1 MRYNL
6 NVTGKQFK
14 LIRASIVNFQRSLTL
29 SEQGDFDELIDE
41 LDDCYLKLTLQQ
53 KEQLKIKIDKRWG
66 KKKMNQF
73 EAEIKR
79 RLKKYHAQLAE
90 LENAFYNHEIA
101 DKDYVVEYE
110 KIKAKIQLLE

>member
-14 LIRASIVNFQRSLTL
+14 LIRASIVNFQRTLTL

-53 KEQLKIKIDKRWG
+53 KEQLKIKIDKKWG
-66 KKKMNQF
+66 KKK
-73 EAEIKR
+73 
-79 RLKKYHAQLAE
+79 
-90 LENAFYNHEIA
+90 
-101 DKDYVVEYE
+101 
-110 KIKAKIQLLE
+110 

>member
-14 LIRASIVNFQRSLTL
+14 LIRASIVNFQRSLTI

-53 KEQLKIKIDKRWG
+53 KEQLKIKIDKKWG
-66 KKKMNQF
+66 RKK
-73 EAEIKR
+73 
-79 RLKKYHAQLAE
+79 
-90 LENAFYNHEIA
+90 
-101 DKDYVVEYE
+101 
-110 KIKAKIQLLE
+110 

>member
-1 MRYNL
+1 MRYDL

-53 KEQLKIKIDKRWG
+53 KEQLKIKIDNKWG
-66 KKKMNQF
+66 RKK
-73 EAEIKR
+73 
-79 RLKKYHAQLAE
+79 
-90 LENAFYNHEIA
+90 
-101 DKDYVVEYE
+101 
-110 KIKAKIQLLE
+110 

>member
-53 KEQLKIKIDKRWG
+53 KEQLKIKIDNKWG
-66 KKKMNQF
+66 RKK
-73 EAEIKR
+73 
-79 RLKKYHAQLAE
+79 
-90 LENAFYNHEIA
+90 
-101 DKDYVVEYE
+101 
-110 KIKAKIQLLE
+110 

>member
-29 SEQGDFDELIDE
+29 SEHGDFDELIDE

-66 KKKMNQF
+66 KKK
-73 EAEIKR
+73 
-79 RLKKYHAQLAE
+79 
-90 LENAFYNHEIA
+90 
-101 DKDYVVEYE
+101 
-110 KIKAKIQLLE
+110 

>member
-53 KEQLKIKIDKRWG
+53 KEQLKNKIDKKWG
-66 KKKMNQF
+66 RKK
-73 EAEIKR
+73 
-79 RLKKYHAQLAE
+79 
-90 LENAFYNHEIA
+90 
-101 DKDYVVEYE
+101 
-110 KIKAKIQLLE
+110 